1 MASSHKHNSDKD
13 TGSSALKN
21 TQAWTRLT
29 ELHADMAGT
38 HMRDLFAADPK
49 RFQRFTVSAG
59 GILYDYSK
67 NLIDKEVIAALCDL
81 AKERGLERRTTAM
94 FSGDIINTTEKRAVL
109 HTALRN
115 RSNAKIFVDG
125 HNVMPDVMD
134 VLARMR
140 TFTDKVRSGEW
151 TGCTGKPIR
160 SIVNIGIGGSDLG
173 PYMATEALKPYAK
186 DDLDLH
192 FVSNVDGTHISEA
205 LKKVDYE
212 TCLFVVVSKTFT
224 TQETLANAHSARDWL
239 MAQCGGDESAIAR
252 HFVAVSTNA
261 QQVSDF
267 GIDTDNMF
275 GFWDWVGGRFSLWS
289 AVGLSLA
296 LAIGMDNFEDM
307 LAGAH
312 EMDQHF
318 RTAPFEKNMPVL
330 MGMLGVWYRNFFG
343 TSSQVIAPYDQYLHR
358 FPAYLQQLEMES
370 NGKSVDLDGN
380 RVDYETCPVI
390 WGEPGTNGQHAFF
403 QLLHQGTQFIPADFI
418 LPVKTH
424 NPVNDQHRL
433 LAANCFSQTEAMM
446 RGKTAGEAADEL
458 RVAGYGEDEVEALVP
473 FKVFEGNRP
482 TSTLLLD
489 VLDPKTLGALIA
501 LYEHKV
507 FVQGVVWGLNSFDQW
522 GVELGKQLAKT
533 IADEL
538 DSGLTVSSHDDSTN
552 GLMNAWLQGQGD

>member
-1 MASSHKHNSDKD
+1 MTSSNTQDPDTD
-13 TGSSALKN
+13 TGMPALKD
-21 TQAWTRLT
+21 TQAWAKLT
-29 ELHADMAGT
+29 ELHAAMAGT
-38 HMRDLFAADPK
+38 QMRDLFAGEPK
-49 RFQRFTVSAG
+49 RFSRFSVKSCG
-59 GILYDYSK
+59 MLYDYSK
-67 NLIDKEVIAALCDL
+67 NLIDQDVISALCDL
-81 AKERGLERRTTAM
+81 AKERGLEQRTTQM
-94 FSGDIINTTEKRAVL
+94 FSGDVINTTEKRAVL

-115 RSNAKIFVDG
+115 RNGSKVYVEG
-125 HNVMPDVMD
+125 HDVMPDVLD

-140 TFTDKVRSGEW
+140 AFTDKVRGGEW
-151 TGCTGKPIR
+151 KGCTGKPIR

-173 PYMATEALKPYAK
+173 PYMASEALKPYAQ
-186 DDLDLH
+186 DGLDLH

-224 TQETLANAHSARDWL
+224 TQETLANANSARQWL
-239 MAQCGGDESAIAR
+239 MDQCGGDESAIAK
-252 HFVAVSTNA
+252 HFVAVSTNEK
-261 QQVSDF
+261 QVSAF

-296 LAIGMDNFEDM
+296 IGIGMDNFEAM
-307 LAGAH
+307 LEGAY

-370 NGKSVDLDGN
+370 NGKSVDLDGK
-380 RVDYETCPVI
+380 RVDYQTCPVI

-403 QLLHQGTQFIPADFI
+403 QLLHQGTGIIPADFI
-418 LPVKTH
+418 VPVKTQ
-424 NPVNDQHRL
+424 NPINDQHRL
-433 LAANCFSQTEAMM
+433 LVANCFSQTEAMM
-446 RGKTAGEAADEL
+446 RGKTEGEAADEL
-458 RVAGYGEDEVEALVP
+458 RLAGLEEAEVEKLIP

-482 TSTLLLD
+482 TCTLLLD
-489 VLDPKTLGALIA
+489 ILDPKTLGALIA

-538 DSGLTVSSHDDSTN
+538 DSGLTVSSHDCSTN
-552 GLMNAWLQGQGD
+552 GLMNAWLAGQDS